1 MNNTLTKEIVGNL
14 PALQFIEKVAALGRN
29 NYLSDSYIL
38 TGYDPR
44 VSLMAAN
51 WLFKA
56 LACLDKLAW
65 PCDDCLHCHQIASGS
80 FPDFYQISIEADK
93 RNIGIE
99 QIKEMIGRLG
109 LSSFTNNY
117 RFVLIN
123 NAESLSLSAANSLL
137 KTLEEPGAR
146 IVIVLLASDI
156 NNLPATIVS
165 RSQVV
170 HFRQVSSDLLFDYLM
185 KQEGMK
191 RSLAKSIARLSLG
204 SFGAAERYLK
214 NEQLYNSRVES
225 ATAFA
230 LVLDADLNQRLKYAQ
245 TIVDKKSEVSGLQD
259 LVALWQSV
267 IRDLLLLNL
276 NQPDLIA
283 NDSLRGLLN
292 ERRMNFG
299 IKRLVEA
306 NKSLAAL
313 RTNLAA
319 NVNPQMALENALIN
333 I

>member
-65 PCDDCLHCHQIASGS
+65 PCDDCLHCHQITSGS

-99 QIKEMIGRLG
+99 QIKEM
-109 LSSFTNNY
+109 
-117 RFVLIN
+117 
-123 NAESLSLSAANSLL
+123 
-137 KTLEEPGAR
+137 
-146 IVIVLLASDI
+146 
-156 NNLPATIVS
+156 IVS